1 MLCTARHRSE
11 EHPTIVRQWLRLLQ
25 LGAATLVPR
34 STEARQPQ
42 CGPLD
47 NYRVRG
53 AFS

>member
-1 MLCTARHRSE
+1 MLCTARHLNE
-11 EHPTIVRQWLRLLQ
+11 DAPTIIRQWLRLLQ

-34 STEARQPQ
+34 CTEARQPQ

-53 AFS
+53 TQS